1 MKVPAIGFLN
11 RISICYYIGVYMRAE
26 SLTWFDQA
34 MPRASAEVAG
44 LKAKNVKIVG
54 FYCVFAPQEL
64 VLAAGGFPVALCA
77 TKEEPIADGE
87 KDLPRN
93 FCALIKSSYGFA
105 ITDKCPFF
113 VNAEFIIGETTCDGK
128 KKMFELMSDFK
139 PTVVLEV
146 PQGSEGKAQDEYW
159 YSEVQRCKNEIEKR
173 LGVSISHESLM
184 AAIERMNKQRRLIRD
199 VADLNKADPPVFSGQ
214 DMLKITWA
222 RNFTYDPEEFNTHLL
237 SLIEEGKKM
246 AVAGEGAFPK
256 GTPRIIVTGV
266 PTGLGAEKV
275 LRIIEE
281 SGAAVV
287 YIENCAGMKQY
298 LHDVDLNEPDLIR
311 AVARKYL
318 KTPCSCM
325 SPNAERMDVLARVS
339 DEFKADGIVD
349 ITWIGCHTYNVESRI
364 LSKAMKEKGVPV
376 MQIETDYSPADAE
389 QIRTR
394 VEAFIDMIRK

>member
-1 MKVPAIGFLN
+1 
-11 RISICYYIGVYMRAE
+11 MRAE
-26 SLTWFDQA
+26 SLAWFDQA
-34 MPRASAEVAG
+34 MPRASAEVPA
-44 LKAKNVKIVG
+44 LKQKNVSIVG

-87 KDLPRN
+87 RDLPRN

-113 VNAEFIIGETTCDGK
+113 VNAEFIVGETTCDGK
-128 KKMFELMSDFK
+128 KKMFELMSTFK

-146 PQGSEGKAQDEYW
+146 PQGPEGKAQDEYW
-159 YSEVQRCKNEIEKR
+159 YSEVQRCKTEIEKR
-173 LGVSISHESLM
+173 LGVSITNESLR
-184 AAIERMNKQRRLIRD
+184 AAIDRMNRQRGLIRE
-199 VADLNKADPPVFSGQ
+199 VAALNKADPPVISGQ
-214 DMLKITWA
+214 DMLKVTWA
-222 RNFTYDPEEFNTHLL
+222 RNFTYDPEEFNSHLEG
-237 SLIEEGKKM
+237 LIGEGKKM
-246 AVAGEGAFPK
+246 AAAGEGAFPK
-256 GTPRIIVTGV
+256 DTPRIIVTGV

-275 LRIIEE
+275 IRIIEE

-287 YIENCAGMKQY
+287 YVENCAGMKQY
-298 LHDVDLNEPDLIR
+298 LYDVDVSEPDLVR

-325 SPNAERMDVLARVS
+325 SPNKDRMSIIAQVS
-339 DEFKADGIVD
+339 KEYKADGIVD

-364 LSKAMKEKGVPV
+364 LAKEMKEKNVPV
-376 MQIETDYSPADAE
+376 MQVETDYSPADTE